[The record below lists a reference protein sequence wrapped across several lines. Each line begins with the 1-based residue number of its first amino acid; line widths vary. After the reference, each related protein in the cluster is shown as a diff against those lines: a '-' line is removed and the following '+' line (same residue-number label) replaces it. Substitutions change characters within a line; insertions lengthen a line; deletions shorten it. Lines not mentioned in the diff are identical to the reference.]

1 MMFLQQKDRL
11 TQVSNGVSYTV
22 LSTEPVA
29 GRLRLFNEL
38 EIRDEYVSLDDLRS
52 GIAEEKWL
60 HEPVAT
66 TTRPKVRKSP
76 QAQRSPE
83 LDARTEQALHTVR
96 EVARLAKSASIS
108 ISQAIERVRANRE
121 KGRAQYKF
129 PSNPTIYRLL
139 YRERNHLPLYSGDAN
154 KGNRA
159 CKRSREVRSLVVTL
173 GKQLFAQ
180 VGSRWTLRDLV
191 ERINDIA
198 VDKQY
203 IAVSDRITRKYVRD
217 VIAAELGPDLD
228 LDRMDPRTANSFKSV
243 AQTCVLASLP
253 FERIEQDTLHLPWRV
268 VTKDGI
274 SHRVH
279 LTHAI
284 DCYTGM
290 PVGWLLGVG
299 APNVTKTLECVER
312 TLYSKSEV
320 FKQLGMQ
327 HGKDV
332 FGTMHTLVLDN
343 GPENKGE
350 RITKLAHL
358 GIDVIHCKA
367 NTPQEKPY
375 IERLNRAL
383 KEALQTLPGCTR
395 FDDVDGVRDPAELD
409 DLPMSLKDLERWIV
423 RWYYEDWAHRKLKRL
438 LMSKFIDPEVRG
450 HTPWTR
456 WRFATEHRGQP
467 IALPPTRQ
475 EWRMTCYLY
484 ETRALSRKTGI
495 TYRNF
500 SFRGSNLPRLIEMYG
515 ENPVTVLIDPDDFR
529 RVHVLGPNEELMEL
543 VNVNVSEVTPAH
555 SFAEAEKLLADA
567 AEEDPEGA
575 AEQRNFRRDVYDA
588 STGVSSKREKKAG
601 SPKKPAQSKETA
613 QRAKSA
619 AAVERAQKSP
629 LVSTASKEAAATS
642 PVTSSF
648 DDLDVLPVLDRRT
661 GDAS

>member
-1 MMFLQQKDRL
+1 MMYLQQKDRL

-38 EIRDEYVSLDDLRS
+38 EVRDEYVSLDDLRS
-52 GIAEEKWL
+52 GIADEKWL
-60 HEPVAT
+60 HEPTAT
-66 TTRPKVRKSP
+66 TTRPQVRKSP
-76 QAQRSPE
+76 QAQHNPE
-83 LDARTEQALHTVR
+83 LDARTEQALHAVR

-121 KGRAQYKF
+121 KGRALYKL

-139 YRERNHLPLYSGDAN
+139 YRERNHLPLYLGDAN
-154 KGNRA
+154 KGNRT
-159 CKRSREVRSLVVTL
+159 CKRSHEVRSLVVTL

-191 ERINDIA
+191 EHINDTAI
-198 VDKQY
+198 DKRF
-203 IAVSDRITRKYVRD
+203 IPAGDRISRKYVRD
-217 VIAAELGPDLD
+217 VIAAEVGPDLD
-228 LDRMDPRTANSFKSV
+228 IDRMDPRTANAFKSV
-243 AQTCVLASLP
+243 AQTCIVASLP

-274 SHRVH
+274 SHGVQ

-299 APNVTKTLECVER
+299 APNVTKTLECIER
-312 TLYSKSEV
+312 TLYSKSKV
-320 FKQLGMQ
+320 FKKLGIQ
-327 HGKDV
+327 NGKDV

-409 DLPMSLKDLERWIV
+409 DLPMSLEDMERWIV
-423 RWYYEDWAHRKLKRL
+423 RWYFDDWANRKLKRL

-450 HTPWTR
+450 NTPWTR
-456 WRFATEHRGQP
+456 WRFATEQRGQP
-467 IALPPTRQ
+467 VALPPTRQ
-475 EWRMTCYLY
+475 EWRKTLY
-484 ETRALSRKTGI
+484 VYESRTLSRKTGI
-495 TYRNF
+495 TYRSF
-500 SFRGSNLPRLIEMYG
+500 SYRGPNIQRILDIYG
-515 ENPVTVLIDPDDFR
+515 EKPVDVLVSPEDFR
-529 RVHVLGPNEELMEL
+529 RVHVLGPSEELIEL
-543 VNVNVSEVTPAH
+543 VNVSVDETTPAY
-555 SFAEAEKLLADA
+555 SFEQAAQLYESF
-567 AEEDPEGA
+567 AEEDPIGA
-575 AEQRNFRRDVYDA
+575 AEQRNFRRDVHNA
-588 STGVSSKREKKAG
+588 STSATPKRAKQEKAQ
-601 SPKKPAQSKETA
+601 KKPAQSKETS
-613 QRAKSA
+613 QRAKTA
-619 AAVERAQKSP
+619 AAVGRAQKSP
-629 LVSTASKEAAATS
+629 LLSTASTEAAAAS
-642 PVTSSF
+642 PVTSNF
-648 DDLDVLPVLDRRT
+648 DDLEVLPVLDRRT